1 LLLHR
6 TLLKLI
12 LEMKESKYRM
22 VWVTAPDLETA
33 RRLAKGAVE
42 RRLAACGKV
51 LSLVESHYWW
61 EGKLESANEYQLVF
75 KTHQDRLQSLTDW
88 VVEQHPY
95 EVPECVAVPV
105 VEGYPPYLNWLRSE
119 TEACGSDRSV

>member
-1 LLLHR
+1 
-6 TLLKLI
+6 
-12 LEMKESKYRM
+12 MKETKYRM

-33 RRLAKGAVE
+33 RHLVKGAVE

-51 LSLVESHYWW
+51 LSQVESHYWW
-61 EGKLESANEYQLVF
+61 NGNLECGQEYQLVF
-75 KTHQDRLQSLTDW
+75 KTPQNRLQQLTDW

-95 EVPECVAVPV
+95 EVPECVAVPI

-119 TEACGSDRSV
+119 TEAV